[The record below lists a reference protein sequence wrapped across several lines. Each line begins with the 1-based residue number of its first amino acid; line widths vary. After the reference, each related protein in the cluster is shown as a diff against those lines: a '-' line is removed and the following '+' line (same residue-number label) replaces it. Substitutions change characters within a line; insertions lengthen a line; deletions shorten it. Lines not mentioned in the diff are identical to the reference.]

1 MNTKIG
7 ASYFMDLLEAG
18 KIVKPHGLNGRMKV
32 VSYLEAG
39 SVLESL
45 EEVFIKNGNQKA
57 KLENVKSIKLN
68 KKGFLLELEGVE
80 DIDTASALAG
90 CQVLIPSDKL
100 EELPEGEYYWRD
112 IVGLEVQTYD
122 GEILGRI
129 VRVFPTG
136 GNDVYVCTGG
146 EREIL
151 LPAVADIIR
160 EVDIENG
167 IMVVSLPEGL

>member
-1 MNTKIG
+1 
-7 ASYFMDLLEAG
+7 MDLLEAG
-18 KIVKPHGLNGRMKV
+18 KIVKPHGLDGRMKV

-57 KLENVKSIKLN
+57 ELKNVKSIKLN

-80 DIDTASALAG
+80 DIDTANTLAG

-112 IVGLEVQTYD
+112 IVGLEVRTCD
-122 GEILGRI
+122 SEILGRI

-136 GNDVYVCTGG
+136 GNDVYVCAGG

-160 EVDIENG
+160 RVDIKNG
-167 IMVVSLPEGL
+167 IMVVRLPEGL

>member
-1 MNTKIG
+1 
-7 ASYFMDLLEAG
+7 MDLLEAG

-45 EEVFIKNGNQKA
+45 EEVFIKDGNREA
-57 KLENVKSIKLN
+57 KPENVKSVKLN

-80 DIDTASALAG
+80 DIDTARALAG
-90 CQVLIPSDKL
+90 CRVLIPSDKL
-100 EELPEGEYYWRD
+100 EELTEGEYYWRD
-112 IVGLEVQTYD
+112 IEGLEVRTCD

-129 VRVFPTG
+129 VSIFPTG
-136 GNDVYVCTGG
+136 GSDVYVCAGG

-160 EVDIENG
+160 KVDIENG
-167 IMVVSLPEGL
+167 IMVVRLPEGL

>member
-1 MNTKIG
+1 
-7 ASYFMDLLEAG
+7 MDLLEAG
-18 KIVKPHGLNGRMKV
+18 RIVKPHGLDGRMRV
-32 VSYLEAG
+32 VSYLEEG
-39 SVLESL
+39 RVLESL
-45 EEVFIKNGNQKA
+45 EEVFIKNGNRKA
-57 KLENVKSIKLN
+57 EPKNVKSIKLN

-80 DIDTASALAG
+80 DIDTANVLAG
-90 CQVLIPSDKL
+90 CKVLIPSDKL

-112 IVGLEVQTYD
+112 IVGLEVRTYD

-136 GNDVYVCTGG
+136 GNDVYVCAGG

-160 EVDIENG
+160 RVDIKNG
-167 IMVVSLPEGL
+167 IMVVRLPEGL